1 MEPSAPDQYQTL
13 ALPAETPA
21 ESVRA
26 PDAVVPEVR
35 AEARPVARD
44 GRVASTSDAP
54 DAPAPEIAVEA
65 RESRPAPAAARA
77 LPKRAMV
84 AAGIVVGALALGG
97 GAYMLAFDKP
107 RRAAIQIGPVADMPA
122 IRDGIVAVKAA
133 APAPLA
139 PPAPR
144 GSASLLSPVS
154 SAPPLEMRSA
164 EPAQPAPAAPAAPR
178 ASANLLSP
186 VSSAPLE
193 MRGAEPT
200 QPAPATLAPPP
211 ALPVEPPPPARPVV
225 ETASITPA
233 PGVPL
238 PPPRPLV
245 ERAELR
251 SDRPAV
257 QPRRQA
263 ARPAPPVQTVAE
275 AAAEQAPPERTKL
288 LGVPLPDL
296 AQTGRDIKD
305 GVASF
310 GETVLNLPK
319 RF

>member
-1 MEPSAPDQYQTL
+1 MEPSAPDQHQTL

-21 ESVRA
+21 ESVPA

-44 GRVASTSDAP
+44 SRVASTSDAP
-54 DAPAPEIAVEA
+54 APEIPVEA
-65 RESRPAPAAARA
+65 RESRPAPAAART

-84 AAGIVVGALALGG
+84 AAGILVGALALGG

-133 APAPLA
+133 APAASIA
-139 PPAPR
+139 PAAPR
-144 GSASLLSPVS
+144 ASSASLLSPVS
-154 SAPPLEMRSA
+154 SAPSLEMRSA
-164 EPAQPAPAAPAAPR
+164 APVQPAPAA
-178 ASANLLSP
+178 
-186 VSSAPLE
+186 
-193 MRGAEPT
+193 
-200 QPAPATLAPPP
+200 LAPPP
-211 ALPVEPPPPARPVV
+211 APPVEPPTPA

-251 SDRPAV
+251 PDRPAV

-275 AAAEQAPPERTKL
+275 AAPAEQAPPERTKL

>member
-1 MEPSAPDQYQTL
+1 MEPSAPHQHQTL
-13 ALPAETPA
+13 ALSAERPA
-21 ESVRA
+21 ESVQTS
-26 PDAVVPEVR
+26 DEIVPEVR
-35 AEARPVARD
+35 AEARPGARD
-44 GRVASTSDAP
+44 SRSASTENAL
-54 DAPAPEIAVEA
+54 APEIPVEA
-65 RESRPAPAAARA
+65 RQSRPVPAPAMA

-84 AAGIVVGALALGG
+84 AAGVVVGTLALGW

-122 IRDGIVAVKAA
+122 IRDGVVAVKPA

-144 GSASLLSPVS
+144 VSASLLSPVS

-164 EPAQPAPAAPAAPR
+164 APTQPAPAAPAAPR
-178 ASANLLSP
+178 ASANLISP
-186 VSSAPLE
+186 VSSPPPLE

-200 QPAPATLAPPP
+200 QPAPAALAPPP
-211 ALPVEPPPPARPVV
+211 ALPVEPPRPAAPVV
-225 ETASITPA
+225 ETASITPVPDA
-233 PGVPL
+233 PL
-238 PPPRPLV
+238 PPPRPLAA
-245 ERAELR
+245 RAEVKP
-251 SDRPAV
+251 DRPAL

-263 ARPAPPVQTVAE
+263 ARPAPPVQAVAD
-275 AAAEQAPPERTKL
+275 ATPAEPPPPERTKL

-310 GETVLNLPK
+310 GETVLSLPK